1 MENMRL
7 RHVILFLLMA
17 VFIIPIR
24 AGHTDYLLGGSLI
37 VKEDKTDRL
46 LFDGGYAKAERIG
59 DTTYGYTLFY
69 YNKDH
74 LGNIREVVDA
84 GGNLQQRT
92 NYYPFGAPYADPNM
106 VVNASLQPY
115 KYNGKE
121 LDLMH
126 GLNTY
131 DYGARQYNPVTG
143 RWDRV
148 DPLCEKYYSVSPY
161 VYCAGDPV
169 NKFDPDG
176 NRVIPIH
183 RTSAGT
189 NTYNSPSH
197 FRQAMIAFGKT
208 SFGHQLL
215 SDFTPKGSTIFGV
228 KGNGRYANYDL
239 NIYEF
244 DFTEP
249 GEQSAMLYDGE
260 SRVNAQTQLNSSKDG
275 KPRFDV
281 IFDVQRETNDL
292 IETICHE
299 FCIHLSN
306 YSEIIEGYKGSY
318 NFSDAQKIWEGETE
332 TQQHSDMI
340 KGKHGKLKGTQNY
353 NKISEELF
361 RTRPSLIK
369 TFERKNEDYEK
380 EYK

>member
-1 MENMRL
+1 VVDSN
-7 RHVILFLLMA
+7 
-17 VFIIPIR
+17 
-24 AGHTDYLLGGSLI
+24 DN
-37 VKEDKTDRL
+37 VKET
-46 LFDGGYAKAERIG
+46 I
-59 DTTYGYTLFY
+59 
-69 YNKDH
+69 
-74 LGNIREVVDA
+74 
-84 GGNLQQRT
+84 
-92 NYYPFGAPYADPNM
+92 NYYPFGSEMRMQDPAQM
-106 VVNASLQPY
+106 AGDTWQPY
-115 KYNGKE
+115 RFTGKE
-121 LDLMH
+121 LDKQN
-126 GLNTY
+126 GLNMY
-131 DYGARQYNPVTG
+131 DFGARLFDVAGVPMWTS
-143 RWDRV
+143 V
-148 DPLCEKYYSVSPY
+148 DPLAEKYYNVSPY
-161 VYCAGDPV
+161 SYCAGDPV

>member
-1 MENMRL
+1 
-7 RHVILFLLMA
+7 
-17 VFIIPIR
+17 
-24 AGHTDYLLGGSLI
+24 
-37 VKEDKTDRL
+37 
-46 LFDGGYAKAERIG
+46 
-59 DTTYGYTLFY
+59 
-69 YNKDH
+69 
-74 LGNIREVVDA
+74 
-84 GGNLQQRT
+84 
-92 NYYPFGAPYADPNM
+92 
-106 VVNASLQPY
+106 
-115 KYNGKE
+115 
-121 LDLMH
+121 
-126 GLNTY
+126 
-131 DYGARQYNPVTG
+131 
-143 RWDRV
+143 
-148 DPLCEKYYSVSPY
+148 
-161 VYCAGDPV
+161 
-169 NKFDPDG
+169 
-176 NRVIPIH
+176 
-183 RTSAGT
+183 
-189 NTYNSPSH
+189 
-197 FRQAMIAFGKT
+197 MIAFGKT

-215 SDFTPKGSTIFGV
+215 SDFTPKGSIIFGV

-353 NKISEELF
+353 NKTSEELF

-369 TFERKNEDYEK
+369 TFERKNEDYHRRRDSLL
-380 EYK
+380 